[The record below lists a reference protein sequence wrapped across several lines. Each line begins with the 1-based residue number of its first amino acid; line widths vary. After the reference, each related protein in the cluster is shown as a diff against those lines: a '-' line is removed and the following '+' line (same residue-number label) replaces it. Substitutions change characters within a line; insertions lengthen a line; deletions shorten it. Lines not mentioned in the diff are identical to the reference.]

1 VRFSAVVLSEDL
13 MPFCKSQEYYH
24 ELKSGS
30 VRPVY
35 AFAGE
40 ETYLLEEAFGYLD
53 KLMAVDALNREVY
66 FGQDASVDDIIIAA
80 QTLPFMGD
88 RRLVVVKD
96 AQKIRSADAGKLAEF
111 LKVPERSC
119 CIVLFWNEK
128 LRKDSRKSP
137 LLSAAAAAGMTVEFR
152 ALYENELPAWV
163 QQRVRG
169 FSKRISLEAGKCLIQ
184 ESGSNLMDLTNE
196 LEKLDLYTGARDE
209 ITVKDVEAVSGHTR
223 LSNLNHLAEGIEG
236 KRIEASVRIMEN
248 LIAEGEV
255 PLRVLATISRIIR
268 RLLIAK
274 SLLEEK
280 KSSHQE
286 IRQELNLNP
295 YFDKNFFNN
304 LSLFT
309 LSGLEEGMGRILAAD
324 AELKQSARPET
335 MILEELI
342 LALCRK

>member
-1 VRFSAVVLSEDL
+1 MPRGSGRGIAVHA
-13 MPFCKSQEYYH
+13 MT
-24 ELKSGS
+24 GS
-30 VRPVY
+30 YVAQIAEVTVANDTIRVNKVIC
-35 AFAGE
+35 G
-40 ETYLLEEAFGYLD
+40 
-53 KLMAVDALNREVY
+53 VDCGVVINPDTL
-66 FGQDASVDDIIIAA
+66 AA
-80 QTLPFMGD
+80 QIEGGIIYGLTC
-88 RRLVVVKD
+88 
-96 AQKIRSADAGKLAEF
+96 A
-111 LKVPERSC
+111 LK
-119 CIVLFWNEK
+119 N
-128 LRKDSRKSP
+128 
-137 LLSAAAAAGMTVEFR
+137 
-152 ALYENELPAWV
+152 
-163 QQRVRG
+163 
-169 FSKRISLEAGKCLIQ
+169 
-184 ESGSNLMDLTNE
+184 
-196 LEKLDLYTGARDE
+196 E